1 MISPLIIIASIT
13 LLVALSINKL
23 FPSDYGW
30 FNRLRRP
37 QWLTFEGAIP
47 FIWMFVFICGVYSA
61 YEMWVKQPG
70 KTETW
75 LFMAGYL
82 LLEILIMAYT
92 PLMCKLR
99 SLRAG
104 TIIGATGFFWGL
116 ILAVL
121 LWPISRESVFLLLPY
136 LLWSPIGTYVTWEM
150 ISLNPLDQ

>member
-1 MISPLIIIASIT
+1 MISPLLIIGSIT
-13 LLVALSINKL
+13 LVVAVSINTIFK
-23 FPSDYGW
+23 SDYGW

-37 QWLTFEGAIP
+37 QWLTFEWAIG
-47 FIWMFVFICGVYSA
+47 FIWISIFICGVYSA
-61 YEMWVKQPG
+61 YALWIKQPG
-70 KTETW
+70 TTKTW

-92 PLMCKLR
+92 PVMCKLR
-99 SLRAG
+99 SLQVG

-116 ILAVL
+116 ILAIL

-150 ISLNPLDQ
+150 ISLNPLDK